1 MGCSKNSSQREVH
14 SDTVPSLKKK
24 KKKQGKISNKQP
36 NPPPKRIR
44 KGRTKKILSQQK
56 KGDHKDQRGK

>member
-1 MGCSKNSSQREVH
+1 MRKFIVIH
-14 SDTVPSLKKK
+14 AFIKKEK
-24 KKKQGKISNKQP
+24 KIKQS

-56 KGDHKDQRGK
+56 EGDHKDQRGK

>member
-1 MGCSKNSSQREVH
+1 MGCRKNSSQRKVH

-24 KKKQGKISNKQP
+24 KKRKISNKQP

-56 KGDHKDQRGK
+56 EGDHKDQRGK